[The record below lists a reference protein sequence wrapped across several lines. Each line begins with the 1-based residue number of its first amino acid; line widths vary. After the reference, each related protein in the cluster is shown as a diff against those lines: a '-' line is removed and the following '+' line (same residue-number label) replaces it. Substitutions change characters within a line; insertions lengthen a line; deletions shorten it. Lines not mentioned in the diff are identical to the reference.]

1 MKPNV
6 GTIDRLFR
14 ATLGIALL
22 ALAFF
27 SGLPLFA
34 TTWVQIAVAAVGV
47 VMLVVSVTR
56 VCPIYAIFGIK
67 TCRS

>member
-1 MKPNV
+1 MTANV
-6 GTIDRLFR
+6 GTIDRVLR
-14 ATLGIALL
+14 AVLGVVLL

-27 SGLPLFA
+27 SGLPLFE
-34 TTWVQIAVAAVGV
+34 VGIVKYGAALIGI

-67 TCRS
+67 TCGT